1 VAQARPWHTG
11 AFGPVD
17 GLGCGDQAGIAY
29 TCDIEQRWM
38 IFALFLTVQFMNFR
52 KGIEKP
58 LRRKIE
64 FAVTQLN

>member
-1 VAQARPWHTG
+1 MAQARPWHTG
-11 AFGPVD
+11 AFDPVG

-29 TCDIEQRWM
+29 TSDIEQRWM

-52 KGIEKP
+52 KRIEK
-58 LRRKIE
+58 LGSRKIE